1 MACGAFWAIF
11 RWLCVHVC
19 MWDCQCHFL
28 ADGWLIM
35 TEITEGKLS
44 GVSSVKLLK
53 YCMSPWHFQVSFTGS
68 LSYSGM
74 HWDTLWLSDSAWS
87 GPLFALPE
95 MEVWEGLGTISNAVT
110 RVSIQL
116 FKKEGEKMQGGASVC
131 VWVRVCVQGGWWG
144 WGFSLALLLRP
155 HPCDLSWCR
164 REAGDFAS
172 ARVCPTVPCPN
183 LITRE

>member
-1 MACGAFWAIF
+1 
-11 RWLCVHVC
+11 
-19 MWDCQCHFL
+19 
-28 ADGWLIM
+28 M
-35 TEITEGKLS
+35 TEITDEKLS

-53 YCMSPWHFQVSFTGS
+53 YRISLGHFQVSFTGS

-74 HWDTLWLSDSAWS
+74 PWDTLMLSDSAWS

-95 MEVWEGLGTISNAVT
+95 MEVGEGLGTTSNAVM

-116 FKKEGEKMQGGASVC
+116 FKKEEEKMQGGASVC
-131 VWVRVCVQGGWWG
+131 VCVCVQGGWWG